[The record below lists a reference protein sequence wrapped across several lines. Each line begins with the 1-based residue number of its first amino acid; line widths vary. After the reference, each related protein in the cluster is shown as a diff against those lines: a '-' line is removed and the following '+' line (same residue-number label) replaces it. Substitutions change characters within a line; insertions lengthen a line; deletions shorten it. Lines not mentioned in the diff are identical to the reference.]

1 MHPGCNTAVFWGCS
15 GTLGVSFGMQ
25 TILRGGREANFSDL
39 GAFWD
44 ANGGVRGGGSPPGSG
59 RTRDG
64 YGSHSS
70 KNPPAKETLR
80 VAQTAR
86 SHEQGRHGSHAT
98 SRGIED
104 AGYTPALLGAPPPI
118 GLSQDMRCVEKTVDA
133 CGRSVR
139 AVVLCWFLHSE

>member
-1 MHPGCNTAVFWGCS
+1 MEIYTVLLGSS
-15 GTLGVSFGMQ
+15 GFPTG
-25 TILRGGREANFSDL
+25 LRHLQNEGSPQAKRKEKR
-39 GAFWD
+39 
-44 ANGGVRGGGSPPGSG
+44 GVRGGGSPPGSG

-86 SHEQGRHGSHAT
+86 SHEQGRRGSHAT

-118 GLSQDMRCVEKTVDA
+118 GLSVRPWNAVFWT
-133 CGRSVR
+133 SVFFIPR
-139 AVVLCWFLHSE
+139 